1 MSVASGN
8 DPMPLD
14 AVEDFVESP
23 VNSPHSV
30 LEPPLES
37 KSQNC
42 FPVGPSEKPDLKNPV
57 ILEIF
62 CGSARVTAC
71 LKMIGLT
78 SSFGVDHIKG
88 KAVSTCKVADLTTQ
102 EGQQLLLTWLDA
114 PNVEGV
120 FLAPPCGTCSLAR
133 NIILRDS
140 KGRPLPGPVPLR
152 SHLHPEG
159 LLNLSP
165 KNRKRVSLANTLY
178 EFLGKVIR
186 IADSKGLIIVVE
198 NPRSSLFWLTKWW
211 KSKGVKL
218 TYTAHQAC
226 AYGSERPKWTV
237 LAHNRHHF
245 CKICKSCPGVGKNHV
260 HKPWGVINTQDSSHF
275 ATSEETAYPLPLA
288 GAIAT
293 AFAKSL
299 MDKGWQP
306 PVDSLDL
313 DWNSVSFAKIR
324 ASVGD
329 QPKASKLPPI
339 VREHKYILLIK
350 GPQESLNQVPI
361 KPRERL
367 KKPWVVPHDCD
378 SPSESVPPEA
388 QLLRLSP
395 LRSKGGIHEI
405 DSSHIY
411 EQAWGVPFTPD
422 EFVKEA
428 YVSGHPRNLKNLL
441 PSPLEHAISLNINLP
456 PGDLVSLRAAWFKKW
471 IVRIEELE
479 SDERSLK
486 ASMPEHLRKILSP
499 KRLLVFR
506 EMLAELDYPDL
517 GVFDEI
523 ACGTGLAG
531 SVPDSGLFEKVFR
544 PCEITEEQLRS
555 GAEHNRKSIFY
566 SCRGSGDQDVDKV
579 VYEKTIE
586 EVNSG
591 WLRGPFEISSLP
603 SDAIIN
609 RRFGLK
615 QPNKVRLIDD
625 FSGSLVN
632 STVQSFESPK
642 PHSTDVIASVVLSL
656 LSCRDKNFVGRA
668 YDLKSAY
675 RQLGVRQDSLWASF
689 IVVFNPMKKA
699 PEVYQMLAVPFG
711 ASRAVY
717 SFLRVSHSIWWLGC
731 MALGLV
737 WSNFYD
743 DFITFSTDELTS
755 NTDQTVDLFF
765 KSLGWKY
772 ATDGDK
778 SSEFSTKFS
787 ALGIEVDLTNFSQ
800 GFVEFKNTSKRVL
813 ELCGY
818 IDRALTDG
826 ELKLLDSQKLRGRMQ
841 FADGQ
846 LFGRLG
852 RLCLRAVTEHAY
864 SGKGPKIQ
872 TGCIQALQRF
882 KDFLQHSP
890 PRRIQ
895 RSSHKTW
902 LVFTDAC
909 YEPTSTTWRCG
920 IGGVIV
926 SPDGTPYQAFSLSLS
941 ETQIETLGG
950 SKKDTIIFE
959 AELLAVVVAMGLWG
973 ALIQCSPTIFFIDNN
988 AVRDVSIS
996 SSGRSPVACC
1006 LIEELLQ
1013 FESDSAIHSWFARVP
1028 SPSNPSDKLSRGD
1041 LSDLL
1046 RWKIQ
1051 AVNVCDW
1058 ANVLLNKIPSA
1069 NWG

>member
-165 KNRKRVSLANTLY
+165 KNRKRVSPANTLY

-395 LRSKGGIHEI
+395 LRSKGGIHEV

-973 ALIQCSPTIFFIDNN
+973 SLIQCSPTIFFIDNN

-996 SSGRSPVACC
+996 GSGRSPVACC

>member
-165 KNRKRVSLANTLY
+165 KNRKRVSPANTLY

-395 LRSKGGIHEI
+395 LRSKGGIHEV

-642 PHSTDVIASVVLSL
+642 PHSRDVIASVVLSL
-656 LSCRDKNFVGRA
+656 LSCRDKNFVGRT
-668 YDLKSAY
+668 Y
-675 RQLGVRQDSLWASF
+675 
-689 IVVFNPMKKA
+689 
-699 PEVYQMLAVPFG
+699 
-711 ASRAVY
+711 
-717 SFLRVSHSIWWLGC
+717 
-731 MALGLV
+731 
-737 WSNFYD
+737 
-743 DFITFSTDELTS
+743 
-755 NTDQTVDLFF
+755 
-765 KSLGWKY
+765 
-772 ATDGDK
+772 
-778 SSEFSTKFS
+778 
-787 ALGIEVDLTNFSQ
+787 
-800 GFVEFKNTSKRVL
+800 
-813 ELCGY
+813 
-818 IDRALTDG
+818 
-826 ELKLLDSQKLRGRMQ
+826 DSQKLRGRMQ

-852 RLCLRAVTEHAY
+852 RLRLRAVTEHAY

-996 SSGRSPVACC
+996 GSGRSPVACC

>member
-1 MSVASGN
+1 MTKNATQETPTQSLGSFVEPSSAVVCNDSLQEHVSVASGN
-8 DPMPLD
+8 DPMPLEAAD
-14 AVEDFVESP
+14 GFVESP

-42 FPVGPSEKPDLKNPV
+42 FPVGPSEKPNLKNPV

-120 FLAPPCGTCSLAR
+120 LLAPPCGTCSLAR

-260 HKPWGVINTQDSSHF
+260 HKPWRVINTQDSSHF

-395 LRSKGGIHEI
+395 LRSKGGIHEV

-456 PGDLVSLRAAWFKKW
+456 PGDLVTLRAAWFKKW

-486 ASMPEHLRKILSP
+486 ASMPERLRKILSP

-506 EMLAELDYPDL
+506 EMLADLDYPDL

-615 QPNKVRLIDD
+615 QPNK
-625 FSGSLVN
+625 
-632 STVQSFESPK
+632 
-642 PHSTDVIASVVLSL
+642 
-656 LSCRDKNFVGRA
+656 FV
-668 YDLKSAY
+668 
-675 RQLGVRQDSLWASF
+675 
-689 IVVFNPMKKA
+689 
-699 PEVYQMLAVPFG
+699 
-711 ASRAVY
+711 
-717 SFLRVSHSIWWLGC
+717 
-731 MALGLV
+731 
-737 WSNFYD
+737 
-743 DFITFSTDELTS
+743 
-755 NTDQTVDLFF
+755 
-765 KSLGWKY
+765 
-772 ATDGDK
+772 
-778 SSEFSTKFS
+778 
-787 ALGIEVDLTNFSQ
+787 
-800 GFVEFKNTSKRVL
+800 
-813 ELCGY
+813 
-818 IDRALTDG
+818 
-826 ELKLLDSQKLRGRMQ
+826 
-841 FADGQ
+841 
-846 LFGRLG
+846 
-852 RLCLRAVTEHAY
+852 
-864 SGKGPKIQ
+864 
-872 TGCIQALQRF
+872 
-882 KDFLQHSP
+882 
-890 PRRIQ
+890 
-895 RSSHKTW
+895 
-902 LVFTDAC
+902 
-909 YEPTSTTWRCG
+909 
-920 IGGVIV
+920 
-926 SPDGTPYQAFSLSLS
+926 
-941 ETQIETLGG
+941 
-950 SKKDTIIFE
+950 
-959 AELLAVVVAMGLWG
+959 
-973 ALIQCSPTIFFIDNN
+973 
-988 AVRDVSIS
+988 
-996 SSGRSPVACC
+996 
-1006 LIEELLQ
+1006 
-1013 FESDSAIHSWFARVP
+1013 
-1028 SPSNPSDKLSRGD
+1028 
-1041 LSDLL
+1041 
-1046 RWKIQ
+1046 
-1051 AVNVCDW
+1051 
-1058 ANVLLNKIPSA
+1058 
-1069 NWG
+1069 

>member
-1 MSVASGN
+1 M
-8 DPMPLD
+8 
-14 AVEDFVESP
+14 
-23 VNSPHSV
+23 
-30 LEPPLES
+30 
-37 KSQNC
+37 
-42 FPVGPSEKPDLKNPV
+42 
-57 ILEIF
+57 
-62 CGSARVTAC
+62 
-71 LKMIGLT
+71 
-78 SSFGVDHIKG
+78 
-88 KAVSTCKVADLTTQ
+88 
-102 EGQQLLLTWLDA
+102 
-114 PNVEGV
+114 
-120 FLAPPCGTCSLAR
+120 
-133 NIILRDS
+133 
-140 KGRPLPGPVPLR
+140 
-152 SHLHPEG
+152 
-159 LLNLSP
+159 
-165 KNRKRVSLANTLY
+165 
-178 EFLGKVIR
+178 
-186 IADSKGLIIVVE
+186 
-198 NPRSSLFWLTKWW
+198 
-211 KSKGVKL
+211 
-218 TYTAHQAC
+218 
-226 AYGSERPKWTV
+226 
-237 LAHNRHHF
+237 
-245 CKICKSCPGVGKNHV
+245 
-260 HKPWGVINTQDSSHF
+260 HKPWGVINTHDSSHF

-378 SPSESVPPEA
+378 SPNEFVPPEA

-395 LRSKGGIHEI
+395 LRSKGGIHEV

-428 YVSGHPRNLKNLL
+428 YVSGHPGNLKNLL

-544 PCEITEEQLRS
+544 PCEITEEQLKS

-566 SCRGSGDQDVDKV
+566 SCRGSGDQGVDKV

-689 IVVFNPMKKA
+689 IVVFNPMKKV

-864 SGKGPKIQ
+864 SGKGPKIK

-950 SKKDTIIFE
+950 NKKDTIIFE
-959 AELLAVVVAMGLWG
+959 AELLVVVVAMGLWG
-973 ALIQCSPTIFFIDNN
+973 ALIQCSPTVFFIDNN

-996 SSGRSPVACC
+996 GSGRSPVACC

-1069 NWG
+1069 NGG

>member
-1 MSVASGN
+1 MSVASSN

-30 LEPPLES
+30 LEPPSES
-37 KSQNC
+37 KSLNC
-42 FPVGPSEKPDLKNPV
+42 FPIGPSEKPDLKNPV

-133 NIILRDS
+133 NIILRDC

-159 LLNLSP
+159 LFNLSP

-260 HKPWGVINTQDSSHF
+260 HKPWGVIDTHDSSHF

-293 AFAKSL
+293 AFARSL

-350 GPQESLNQVPI
+350 GPQESLNQVPV

-378 SPSESVPPEA
+378 SPNEFVPPEA

-395 LRSKGGIHEI
+395 LRSKGGIHEV

-506 EMLAELDYPDL
+506 EMLAELDYPDQ

-544 PCEITEEQLRS
+544 PCEITEEQLKS

-675 RQLGVRQDSLWASF
+675 RQLGVSQDSLWASF
-689 IVVFNPMKKA
+689 IVVFNPMKKV
-699 PEVYQMLAVPFG
+699 PELYQMLAVPFG

-818 IDRALTDG
+818 IDKALTDG

-864 SGKGPKIQ
+864 SGKGPKIKS
-872 TGCIQALQRF
+872 GCIQALQRF

-920 IGGVIV
+920 IGGVII

-941 ETQIETLGG
+941 ETQTETLGG
-950 SKKDTIIFE
+950 NKKDTIIFE

-973 ALIQCSPTIFFIDNN
+973 ALIQCSPTVFFIDNN

-996 SSGRSPVACC
+996 GSGRSPVACC

-1058 ANVLLNKIPSA
+1058 ANALLNKIPSA
-1069 NWG
+1069 NGG

>member
-30 LEPPLES
+30 LEPPSES
-37 KSQNC
+37 KSLNC
-42 FPVGPSEKPDLKNPV
+42 FPIGPSEKPNLKNPV

-133 NIILRDS
+133 NIILRDC

-152 SHLHPEG
+152 SHFHPEG

-260 HKPWGVINTQDSSHF
+260 HKPWGVIDTHDSSHF

-293 AFAKSL
+293 AFARSL

-306 PVDSLDL
+306 PLDL

-339 VREHKYILLIK
+339 VREHKYILLLK
-350 GPQESLNQVPI
+350 GPQESLNQVPV

-378 SPSESVPPEA
+378 SPNEFVPPEA

-395 LRSKGGIHEI
+395 LRSKGGIHEV

-506 EMLAELDYPDL
+506 EMLAELGYPDL

-544 PCEITEEQLRS
+544 PCEITEEQLKS

-591 WLRGPFEISSLP
+591 WLRGPFEIASLP

-689 IVVFNPMKKA
+689 IVVFNPMKKV

-778 SSEFSTKFS
+778 SSEFSAKFS

-818 IDRALTDG
+818 IDKALTEG

-864 SGKGPKIQ
+864 SGKGPKIK

-882 KDFLQHSP
+882 KDFLQHSQ

-920 IGGVIV
+920 IGGVII

-950 SKKDTIIFE
+950 NKKDTIIFE

-973 ALIQCSPTIFFIDNN
+973 ALIQCSPTVFFIDNN

-996 SSGRSPVACC
+996 GSGRSLVACC

-1041 LSDLL
+1041 LSDLP

-1058 ANVLLNKIPSA
+1058 ANILLNKIPSA
-1069 NWG
+1069 NGG

>member
-30 LEPPLES
+30 LEPPSES

-42 FPVGPSEKPDLKNPV
+42 FPIGPSEKPDLKNPV

-133 NIILRDS
+133 NIILRDC

-152 SHLHPEG
+152 SHFHPEG

-260 HKPWGVINTQDSSHF
+260 HKPWGVIDTHDSSHF

-293 AFAKSL
+293 AFARSL

-339 VREHKYILLIK
+339 VREHKYILLLK
-350 GPQESLNQVPI
+350 GPQESLNQVPV

-378 SPSESVPPEA
+378 SPNEFVPPEA

-395 LRSKGGIHEI
+395 LRSKGGIHEV

-544 PCEITEEQLRS
+544 PCEITEEQLKS

-566 SCRGSGDQDVDKV
+566 SCRSSGDQDVDKV

-675 RQLGVRQDSLWASF
+675 RQLGVRQDSFWASF
-689 IVVFNPMKKA
+689 IVVFNPMKKV

-778 SSEFSTKFS
+778 SSEFSAKFS

-818 IDRALTDG
+818 IDKALTDG

-864 SGKGPKIQ
+864 ILVKVPRSKLDAYKHCKGLKISFNIHNL
-872 TGCIQALQRF
+872 G
-882 KDFLQHSP
+882 
-890 PRRIQ
+890 
-895 RSSHKTW
+895 
-902 LVFTDAC
+902 VFRGRLIRLG
-909 YEPTSTTWRCG
+909 W
-920 IGGVIV
+920 
-926 SPDGTPYQAFSLSLS
+926 FSL
-941 ETQIETLGG
+941 TP
-950 SKKDTIIFE
+950 
-959 AELLAVVVAMGLWG
+959 AM
-973 ALIQCSPTIFFIDNN
+973 N
-988 AVRDVSIS
+988 R
-996 SSGRSPVACC
+996 
-1006 LIEELLQ
+1006 
-1013 FESDSAIHSWFARVP
+1013 
-1028 SPSNPSDKLSRGD
+1028 
-1041 LSDLL
+1041 LL
-1046 RWKIQ
+1046 RPG
-1051 AVNVCDW
+1051 AVGLEV
-1058 ANVLLNKIPSA
+1058 
-1069 NWG
+1069 

>member
-30 LEPPLES
+30 LEPPSES
-37 KSQNC
+37 KSLNC
-42 FPVGPSEKPDLKNPV
+42 FPIGPSEKPDLKNPV

-133 NIILRDS
+133 NIILRDC

-152 SHLHPEG
+152 SHFHPEG

-260 HKPWGVINTQDSSHF
+260 HKPWGVIDTHDSSHF

-293 AFAKSL
+293 AFARSL

-339 VREHKYILLIK
+339 VREHKYILLLK
-350 GPQESLNQVPI
+350 GPQESLNQVPV

-378 SPSESVPPEA
+378 SPNEFVPPEA

-395 LRSKGGIHEI
+395 LRSKGGIHEV

-544 PCEITEEQLRS
+544 PCEITEEQLKS

-689 IVVFNPMKKA
+689 IVVFNPMKKV

-778 SSEFSTKFS
+778 SSEFSAKFS

-818 IDRALTDG
+818 IDKALTDG

-864 SGKGPKIQ
+864 SGKGPKIK

-882 KDFLQHSP
+882 KDFLQHSQ

-920 IGGVIV
+920 IGGVII

-950 SKKDTIIFE
+950 NKKDTIIFG

-973 ALIQCSPTIFFIDNN
+973 ALIQCSPTVFFIDNN

-996 SSGRSPVACC
+996 GSGRSPVACC

-1058 ANVLLNKIPSA
+1058 ANILLNKIPSA
-1069 NWG
+1069 NGG

>member
-30 LEPPLES
+30 LEPPSES

-42 FPVGPSEKPDLKNPV
+42 FPIGPSEKPDLKNPV

-133 NIILRDS
+133 NIILRDC

-152 SHLHPEG
+152 SHFHPEG

-237 LAHNRHHF
+237 LAHNRPHF

-260 HKPWGVINTQDSSHF
+260 HKPWGVIDTHDSSHF

-299 MDKGWQP
+299 MDKGWRP

-350 GPQESLNQVPI
+350 GPQESLNQVPV

-378 SPSESVPPEA
+378 SPNEFVPPEA

-395 LRSKGGIHEI
+395 LRSKGGIHEV

-506 EMLAELDYPDL
+506 EMLAELDYPDQ

-544 PCEITEEQLRS
+544 PCEITEEQLKS

-689 IVVFNPMKKA
+689 IVVFNPMKKV

-743 DFITFSTDELTS
+743 DFITFSTDELTA

-818 IDRALTDG
+818 IDKALTDG

-864 SGKGPKIQ
+864 SGKGPKIK

-882 KDFLQHSP
+882 KDFLQHSQ

-920 IGGVIV
+920 IGGVII

-950 SKKDTIIFE
+950 NKKDTIIFE

-973 ALIQCSPTIFFIDNN
+973 ALIQCSPTVFFIDNN

-996 SSGRSPVACC
+996 GSGRSPVACC

-1069 NWG
+1069 NGG

>member
-1 MSVASGN
+1 MSAASGN

-23 VNSPHSV
+23 VNSPRSV
-30 LEPPLES
+30 LEPPSES
-37 KSQNC
+37 KSQIC
-42 FPVGPSEKPDLKNPV
+42 FPIGPSEKPDLKNPV

-133 NIILRDS
+133 NIILRDC

-260 HKPWGVINTQDSSHF
+260 HKPWGVINTHDSSHF

-293 AFAKSL
+293 AFARSL

-329 QPKASKLPPI
+329 QPKASKLPPM

-350 GPQESLNQVPI
+350 GPQESLNQVPV

-378 SPSESVPPEA
+378 SPNEFVPPEA

-395 LRSKGGIHEI
+395 LRSKGGIHEV
-405 DSSHIY
+405 DSSHLY

-506 EMLAELDYPDL
+506 EMLAELDYPDQ

-544 PCEITEEQLRS
+544 PCEITEEQLKS

-689 IVVFNPMKKA
+689 IVVFNPMKKV

-778 SSEFSTKFS
+778 SSEFSAKFS

-852 RLCLRAVTEHAY
+852 RLCLRAVSEHAY
-864 SGKGPKIQ
+864 SGKGPKIK

-926 SPDGTPYQAFSLSLS
+926 SPDGAPYQAFSLSLS

-950 SKKDTIIFE
+950 NKKDTIIFE

-973 ALIQCSPTIFFIDNN
+973 ALMQCSPTVFFIDNN

-996 SSGRSPVACC
+996 GSGRSPVACC

-1058 ANVLLNKIPSA
+1058 ANALLNKIPSA
-1069 NWG
+1069 NGG

>member
-30 LEPPLES
+30 LEPPSES
-37 KSQNC
+37 KSLNC
-42 FPVGPSEKPDLKNPV
+42 FPIGPSEKPNLKNPV

-133 NIILRDS
+133 NIILRDC

-152 SHLHPEG
+152 SHFHPEG

-260 HKPWGVINTQDSSHF
+260 HKPWGVIDTHDSSHF

-293 AFAKSL
+293 AFARSL

-339 VREHKYILLIK
+339 VREHKYILLLK
-350 GPQESLNQVPI
+350 GPQESLNQVPV

-378 SPSESVPPEA
+378 SPNEFVPPEA

-395 LRSKGGIHEI
+395 LRSKGGIHEV

-544 PCEITEEQLRS
+544 PCEITEEQLKS

-591 WLRGPFEISSLP
+591 WLRGPFEIASLP

-625 FSGSLVN
+625 FSGSWVN

-689 IVVFNPMKKA
+689 IVVFNPMKKV

-778 SSEFSTKFS
+778 SSEFSAKFS

-818 IDRALTDG
+818 IDKALTEG

-864 SGKGPKIQ
+864 SGKGPKIK

-882 KDFLQHSP
+882 KDFLQHSQ

-920 IGGVIV
+920 IGGVII

-950 SKKDTIIFE
+950 NKKDTIIFE

-973 ALIQCSPTIFFIDNN
+973 ALIQCSPTVFFIDNN

-996 SSGRSPVACC
+996 GSGRSLVACC

-1058 ANVLLNKIPSA
+1058 ANILLNKIPSA
-1069 NWG
+1069 NGG

>member
-1 MSVASGN
+1 MSAASGN

-30 LEPPLES
+30 LEPPSES
-37 KSQNC
+37 KSQIC
-42 FPVGPSEKPDLKNPV
+42 FPIGPSEKPDLKNPV

-133 NIILRDS
+133 NIILRDC

-260 HKPWGVINTQDSSHF
+260 HKPWGVINTHDSSHF

-293 AFAKSL
+293 AFARSL

-350 GPQESLNQVPI
+350 GPQESLNQVPV

-378 SPSESVPPEA
+378 SPDEFVPPEA

-395 LRSKGGIHEI
+395 LRSKGGIHEV
-405 DSSHIY
+405 DSSHLY

-506 EMLAELDYPDL
+506 EMLAELDYPDQ

-544 PCEITEEQLRS
+544 PCEITEEQLKS
-555 GAEHNRKSIFY
+555 GAEHNSKSIFY

-632 STVQSFESPK
+632 STVQSFGSPK

-689 IVVFNPMKKA
+689 IVVFNPMKKV

-852 RLCLRAVTEHAY
+852 RLCLRAVSEHAY
-864 SGKGPKIQ
+864 SGKGPKIK

-950 SKKDTIIFE
+950 NKKDTIIFE

-973 ALIQCSPTIFFIDNN
+973 ALIQCSPTVFFIDNN

-996 SSGRSPVACC
+996 GSGRSPVACC

-1058 ANVLLNKIPSA
+1058 ANALLNKIPSA
-1069 NWG
+1069 NGG

>member
-8 DPMPLD
+8 DPLPLEASD
-14 AVEDFVESP
+14 DFAESP

-30 LEPPLES
+30 LEQPLES
-37 KSQNC
+37 KSQNI
-42 FPVGPSEKPDLKNPV
+42 GPSEKPDLKNPV

-71 LKMIGLT
+71 PKMIGLT

-152 SHLHPEG
+152 SQLYPER

-178 EFLGKVIR
+178 EFLGRVIR

-313 DWNSVSFAKIR
+313 DSNSVSFAKIR

-339 VREHKYILLIK
+339 VREHKYILVIK
-350 GPQESLNQVPI
+350 GPQESLNQVPV

-367 KKPWVVPHDCD
+367 KKPWVFPRDCD

-395 LRSKGGIHEI
+395 LRSKGGIHEV

-456 PGDLVSLRAAWFKKW
+456 PGDLVTLRATWFKKW

-499 KRLLVFR
+499 KRLLVFC
-506 EMLAELDYPDL
+506 EMRADLDYPDL

-531 SVPDSGLFEKVFR
+531 AVPDSGLFEKVFR

-566 SCRGSGDQDVDKV
+566 SCRGSGDQDVDRV

-591 WLRGPFEISSLP
+591 WLRGPFEFSSLP

-656 LSCRDKNFVGRA
+656 LSCRDKRFVGRA

-675 RQLGVRQDSLWASF
+675 RQLGVRQNSLWASF

-731 MALGLV
+731 MALGIV

-778 SSEFSTKFS
+778 SSEFSQKFS

-852 RLCLRAVTEHAY
+852 RLCLCAVTEHAY
-864 SGKGPKIQ
+864 SGKGPRIQ
-872 TGCIQALQRF
+872 AGCIQALRRF

-920 IGGVIV
+920 IGGVII
-926 SPDGTPYQAFSLSLS
+926 SPDGTPYQAFSLSLN

-950 SKKDTIIFE
+950 SRKDTIIFE
-959 AELLAVVVAMGLWG
+959 AELLAVVVAMGLWTP
-973 ALIQCSPTIFFIDNN
+973 LIQCSPTIFFIDNN

-996 SSGRSPVACC
+996 GSGRSPVAC
-1006 LIEELLQ
+1006 
-1013 FESDSAIHSWFARVP
+1013 
-1028 SPSNPSDKLSRGD
+1028 
-1041 LSDLL
+1041 
-1046 RWKIQ
+1046 
-1051 AVNVCDW
+1051 
-1058 ANVLLNKIPSA
+1058 
-1069 NWG
+1069 

>member
-30 LEPPLES
+30 LEPPSES

-42 FPVGPSEKPDLKNPV
+42 FPIGPSEKPDLKNPV

-133 NIILRDS
+133 NIILRDC
-140 KGRPLPGPVPLR
+140 KGRPLPVPVPLR
-152 SHLHPEG
+152 SHFHPEG

-237 LAHNRHHF
+237 LAHNRPHF

-260 HKPWGVINTQDSSHF
+260 HKPWGVIDTHDSSHF

-293 AFAKSL
+293 AFARSL
-299 MDKGWQP
+299 MDKGWRP

-329 QPKASKLPPI
+329 QPKASNLPPI

-350 GPQESLNQVPI
+350 GPQESLNQVPV

-378 SPSESVPPEA
+378 SPNEFVPPEA

-395 LRSKGGIHEI
+395 LRSKGGIHEV

-506 EMLAELDYPDL
+506 EMLAELDYPDQ

-544 PCEITEEQLRS
+544 PCEITEEQLKS

-689 IVVFNPMKKA
+689 IVVFNPMKKV

-743 DFITFSTDELTS
+743 DFITFSTDELTA

-818 IDRALTDG
+818 IDKALTDG

-864 SGKGPKIQ
+864 SGKGPKIK

-882 KDFLQHSP
+882 KDFLQHSQ

-920 IGGVIV
+920 IGGVII

-950 SKKDTIIFE
+950 NKKDTIIFE

-973 ALIQCSPTIFFIDNN
+973 ALIQCSPTVFFIDNN

-996 SSGRSPVACC
+996 GSGRSPVACC

-1069 NWG
+1069 NGG